1 MAEFAMAVSLKPAH
15 LKRYKDIAVLLV
27 KYGRADL
34 AKGIGIDEELA
45 RPSAAE
51 AVPPKAEELARDL
64 EKLGP
69 TFIKLGQ
76 LLSTRAD
83 LLPVAYIDALARLQD
98 DVEPFSFAEVERIV
112 TEELGARISKAFAEF
127 DAAPLAAASLGQVHR
142 AVLRDGRVV
151 AVKVQRP
158 GVREQIID
166 DLDAFTEIAQLLDR
180 HLEAGHLYQFEKM
193 VEEFRKSILRELDY
207 RREAQNLVTLS
218 ENLAEFDRIVVPS
231 PILDFT
237 TGRILTMDFVFGQ
250 KITALSPLEK
260 IDIDGARLADE
271 LHRAYLKQ
279 ILIDGFFHADPH
291 PGNVFLTD
299 DGRVALIDLGMV
311 GWISSAMQ
319 EDLLKLLLAIS
330 EGKGEEAAER
340 AAEIGEK
347 LETFDETEF
356 RRRVVELVG
365 EYQNARLEQ
374 IQVGKVVMEVSQVS
388 AAAGMRLPPELTMLG
403 KTLLHLDEIGR
414 TLDPTFDPNAS
425 VRKNAAE
432 LLQRRMRKS
441 ASPANLYASLLEA
454 KDFVQKLPAR
464 INKVLDI
471 LANNQLRLNV
481 DAVDERLLIDGLHK
495 IANRIA
501 LGVILAAL
509 IVGAALLMQ
518 VPTPFRIFGYP
529 GLAILLFLAAAF
541 GGVWLVV
548 SILVRDREPPPK
560 RK

>member
-1 MAEFAMAVSLKPAH
+1 MAVSLKPAH

-166 DLDAFTEIAQLLDR
+166 DLDAFTEIAQLLDK

-319 EDLLKLLLAIS
+319 ENLLKLLLAIS

-425 VRKNAAE
+425 VRKSAAE

-560 RK
+560 RR